1 MGKKRKKK
9 RALAQS
15 ESKANG
21 WQPSY
26 WVIVAA
32 IFFFFSA
39 GLVLKMVYSPAAST
53 KSGSAIS
60 QSASGNNDNLE
71 NQVRLVV
78 ANFRCACGQCGEL
91 FLIDCT
97 CDMPRGAVEEKNFV
111 RNKLR
116 QGMTVDQVINLMDK
130 EYGHKII

>member
-9 RALAQS
+9 STPDQS
-15 ESKANG
+15 RPKADG
-21 WQPSY
+21 RQPSY
-26 WVIVAA
+26 WMIVAA

-39 GLVLKMVYSPAAST
+39 GLAIKMVYSPASGT
-53 KSGSAIS
+53 SRGSAIS
-60 QSASGNNDNLE
+60 PSAAGNNANLE

-116 QGMTVDQVINLMDK
+116 QGLTVDQVISLMDQ